1 MKLLSIDA
9 SGKSAACAVTD
20 GHKVICEELT
30 NTGLTHSQ
38 TLLPMVEQVLKKAC
52 IDIEDIDEFAITCGP
67 GSFTG
72 LRIGMALCM
81 GLAGN
86 KPCRAVPTLTALAYN
101 LCDRDGIIIPA
112 MDARRNQ
119 VYTAIFESK
128 NGVIT
133 QLKED
138 CAIAVDEVLESIKEY
153 ADKQVWIVGD
163 GAYLFKEKV
172 TELTN
177 VDFPEDEY
185 IYPLGRSIAR
195 AAEFTEPK
203 PARELKLSYLR
214 MSQAER
220 ELKERLKK

>member
-112 MDARRNQ
+112 MDARP
-119 VYTAIFESK
+119 
-128 NGVIT
+128 
-133 QLKED
+133 QLQR
-138 CAIAVDEVLESIKEY
+138 AF
-153 ADKQVWIVGD
+153 VW
-163 GAYLFKEKV
+163 
-172 TELTN
+172 
-177 VDFPEDEY
+177 
-185 IYPLGRSIAR
+185 
-195 AAEFTEPK
+195 
-203 PARELKLSYLR
+203 
-214 MSQAER
+214 
-220 ELKERLKK
+220 